1 VTDDAELVVLIQ
13 KGDDEAFAQ
22 LVERYHTRLIR
33 LASSVVANRHVA
45 EEVVQ
50 DTWLGVLR
58 GIDGFEG
65 RSSLWTWLY
74 RVCLN
79 RARTAVGK
87 EDRSWPFD
95 PQELG
100 GDDGPF
106 SADGAWASPVEPWSD
121 LTEERIDADAL
132 TTYVKNAIESLPAG
146 QRLVVT
152 LRDVEG
158 RSSGE
163 VCEALSITEGNQ
175 RVLLHRARS
184 RIRVMVDH
192 RLRGS

>member
-1 VTDDAELVVLIQ
+1 VTDDAELVVLMQ
-13 KGDDEAFAQ
+13 KGDEEAFAQ
-22 LVERYHTRLIR
+22 LVERYHTRLVR

-50 DTWLGVLR
+50 DTWLAVLR
-58 GIDGFEG
+58 GIDSFEG
-65 RSSLWTWLY
+65 RSSPWTWLY
-74 RVCLN
+74 RICVN

-87 EDRSWPFD
+87 EHRSWPFD

-100 GDDGPF
+100 SDDGPF
-106 SADGAWASPVEPWSD
+106 TADGAWVDRVEPWSD
-121 LTEERIDADAL
+121 VTERMDADAL
-132 TTYVKNAIESLPAG
+132 TVHVKSAIESLPPG
-146 QRLVVT
+146 QRIVVT